1 MDKMNL
7 LLIDSVLICFCGMR
21 ACRATSALSHVVL
34 GQFKTIV
41 IMLTGYLVF
50 RSDPGVTSICG
61 AVVAL
66 GGMSFY
72 TYLGLKKESA
82 VPSGKKPPS
91 RSNSFLGKPAGDGG
105 SSDYEDSV

>member
-1 MDKMNL
+1 
-7 LLIDSVLICFCGMR
+7 
-21 ACRATSALSHVVL
+21 VL

-41 IMLTGYLVF
+41 IMLSGYLIF

-61 AVVAL
+61 AIVAL

-72 TYLGLKKESA
+72 TYLGMKESTA
-82 VPSGKKPPS
+82 PTG
-91 RSNSFLGKPAGDGG
+91 RSNSFLGKPGVVGDGG